1 LSHHHALANGL
12 AIGVTASLLLS
23 VLVVVTV
30 RWHSMLTA
38 CETTGIQKIHRGVVP
53 RVGGVSILLGF
64 AAATYFSQE
73 STDVSTM
80 WLLFFAAL
88 PAWLFGTLED
98 LTKAISTRTR
108 LLATMISA
116 LLAWWL
122 TGYSIYRVDLIGI
135 DSVLAF
141 TPIAL
146 VFTIFAVGGVAHS
159 INLIDGL
166 NGLAAGTVLICLS
179 ALAWVA
185 VGQNDTELLYLA
197 LVVMAV
203 TLGFLII
210 NYPFGKIFLGDGGAY
225 TLGFFLA
232 WISVMLVAR
241 HETSVSPW
249 APFLICAYPI
259 LETLFSMLRRS
270 RRDRRM
276 DHPDRVHLH
285 SLVFRRVLPRL
296 FPNTGLTARNALA
309 TLFLWLFALAPALAG
324 VYWHDSTLA
333 CITAILISALL
344 YTVLY
349 RRLIHFKWLA

>member
-1 LSHHHALANGL
+1 LLHNQALANVL
-12 AIGVTASLLLS
+12 ASGVTTVLVLSLLL
-23 VLVVVTV
+23 VLTA

-38 CETTGIQKIHRGVVP
+38 CEITGIQKIHRGVVP
-53 RVGGVSILLGF
+53 RVGGVAILLGF
-64 AAATYFSQE
+64 VAATYLSLE
-73 STDVSTM
+73 STDVSIM

-88 PAWLFGTLED
+88 PAWLCGTLED
-98 LTKAISTRTR
+98 LTKAINTRTR
-108 LLATMISA
+108 LLATMSSA

-122 TGYSIYRVDLIGI
+122 TGYGIYRVDVIGI
-135 DSVLAF
+135 DSLLAF
-141 TPIAL
+141 TPIAVL
-146 VFTIFAVGGVAHS
+146 FTIFAVGGVAHS

-166 NGLAAGTVLICLS
+166 NGLAAGIVLICVG

-185 VGQNDTELLYLA
+185 AKQNDTELLYLT

-203 TLGFLII
+203 TLGFLLI

-259 LETLFSMLRRS
+259 LETLFSMLRRIQG
-270 RRDRRM
+270 DRRM

-285 SLVFRRVLPRL
+285 SLVFRRVVPRL

-309 TLFLWLFALAPALAG
+309 TPFLWLFALAPALAG

-333 CITAILISALL
+333 CITAILITALL

-349 RRLIHFKWLA
+349 RRLVRFKWLA